1 MSYPTAFITGF
12 PGFVARHLIRR
23 LAHQRPD
30 LRFIFLVEARLV
42 ERAEDELAALGE
54 ALEGRWDLAVGDIGE
69 RLLGMAEADYAALAE
84 RVTEAWHLAAI
95 YNLAVAERV
104 AHRVNVIGTTNV
116 LDLCEKAPAF
126 ERLNYVSTCYVSGR
140 RTGLIREA
148 ELDEGQG
155 FNNHYES
162 TKFWAE
168 LEVQRR
174 WHRIPSVI
182 FRPGIVVGDS
192 RTGETDKYDGPY
204 YVLKLI
210 ERMPDTLPFVNVGKG
225 QTPVNL
231 VPIDFAADA
240 MVTIAAQPD
249 AAGLVYQLADPA
261 PMRSAEVLDL
271 MLRIMG
277 KAPAALDLPP
287 TLVTAALRLRPVR
300 DRVKVPAEVFA
311 YFNHDARY
319 DTSHTDDALAGTRVR
334 CPRLGD
340 YLDTLIDYMRRHP
353 KKTFLDGRPV

>member
-1 MSYPTAFITGF
+1 MSSRTALITGF

-23 LAHQRPD
+23 LARRWPE
-30 LRFIFLVEARLV
+30 LRFVFLVEARLV
-42 ERAEDELAALGE
+42 ERAEEGVEALGG
-54 ALEGRWDLAVGDIGE
+54 ALEGRWDIVVGDI
-69 RLLGMAEADYAALAE
+69 AE
-84 RVTEAWHLAAI
+84 RQLGLGDAEWDSLAQSITEVWHLAAI

-104 AHRVNVIGTTNV
+104 AHRVNVMGTTHI
-116 LDLCEKAPAF
+116 LELCEHAPRF
-126 ERLNYVSTCYVSGR
+126 ERLNYISTCYVSGR

-168 LEVQRR
+168 AEVQRR
-174 WHRIPSVI
+174 WNRIPTVI
-182 FRPGIVVGDS
+182 FRPGILVGDS

-204 YVLKLI
+204 YVLKLL
-210 ERMPDTLPFVNVGKG
+210 ERLPDTLPFVNVGKG

-240 MVTIAAQPD
+240 MVELASRPESVGT
-249 AAGLVYQLADPA
+249 VFQLADPD

-287 TLVTAALRLRPVR
+287 LLVSSALKLKAVR

-319 DTSHTDDALAGTRVR
+319 DTTHTDEALAGTGIR
-334 CPRLGD
+334 CPHLSS
-340 YLDTLIDYMRRHP
+340 YLDTLVDYMKRNP